1 MTASGIQTIADI
13 RIAMADGLT
22 AVEICTQYL
31 ERIAAHD
38 GLIHAFTHVAAEQ
51 ALERAAMIDR
61 LDPREPGLPLA
72 GVPVAVKDNICTR
85 GLPTTA
91 SSRILE
97 GFVPPYDATVVERLT
112 RAGAIVIGKTN
123 CDEFAMGS
131 TTEHSVSGPTRN
143 PWDLDRVPG
152 GSSGGSAAAVAAR
165 LSPVALGSDT
175 GGSIRQPAA
184 FCGTVGLKPTYGR
197 VSRYGLLA
205 FASSLDQIGPFALT
219 VADAATMLQAI
230 AGQDPCDATS
240 AAEAVPAFDATLTEP
255 VSDPTIGVP
264 WQILEDGVDAGV
276 ITAFSAAIDV
286 LRAQGAKIVDV
297 PLPHAAYAVPTYY
310 VVAPAEASSNL
321 ARYDGVRYAYRAPL
335 DAARTDLASMYD
347 RTRDSGFG
355 DEVKRRIMLGTYT
368 LSAGYYNAYYLKAQQ
383 VRTLIRRDYDTAF
396 QRVDAIAMP
405 TTPTVAFGLGER
417 SNNPLQLY
425 VGDIFTASANLTG
438 LPAISLPCGH
448 DPSGLPVGLQLV
460 GRAFDEETLFR
471 LGARCELDAPW
482 WRDAPPA
489 AAVRKRS
496 ARNAGSPE
504 RSGVGGTK
512 DIDAVS
518 MARRSDLHE

>member
-1 MTASGIQTIADI
+1 MTASAIQTIADI
-13 RIAMADGLT
+13 RAAMAEGLT

-31 ERIAAHD
+31 DRIASHD
-38 GLIHAFTHVAAEQ
+38 DPIHAFTHVAAEQ
-51 ALERAAMIDR
+51 ALARAAAIDR
-61 LDPREPGLPLA
+61 RGPGEPRLPLA

-143 PWDLDRVPG
+143 PWNPAVVPG

-165 LSPVALGSDT
+165 LAPVALGSDT

-184 FCGTVGLKPTYGR
+184 FCGIVGLKPTYGR

-205 FASSLDQIGPFALT
+205 FASSLDQVGPFALT
-219 VADAATMLQAI
+219 VADAAAILQAI
-230 AGQDPCDATS
+230 AGQDARDATS
-240 AAEAVPAFDATLTEP
+240 AAAMVPTFDAALT
-255 VSDPTIGVP
+255 DPAANAVIGVP
-264 WQILEDGVDAGV
+264 WQILDDGVDPGV
-276 ITAFSAAIDV
+276 GAAFSAAIDL
-286 LRAQGAKIVDV
+286 LRAQGATIVDV

-335 DAARTDLASMYD
+335 DPAHADLASMYD
-347 RTRDSGFG
+347 RTRDLGFG

-368 LSAGYYNAYYLKAQQ
+368 LSAGYYDAYYLKAQQ

-396 QRVDAIAMP
+396 ERVDAIAMP
-405 TTPTVAFGLGER
+405 TTPTAAFGLGER
-417 SNNPLQLY
+417 TDDPLQLY

-438 LPAISLPCGH
+438 LPAISLPCGR
-448 DPSGLPVGLQLV
+448 DASGLPVGLQLV
-460 GRAFDEETLFR
+460 GRAFDEATLFR
-471 LGARCELDAPW
+471 LGACCEREAPW
-482 WRDAPPA
+482 WRETPPA
-489 AAVRKRS
+489 AAVRNRTP
-496 ARNAGSPE
+496 AADETGPGAQGS
-504 RSGVGGTK
+504 
-512 DIDAVS
+512 
-518 MARRSDLHE
+518 

>member
-1 MTASGIQTIADI
+1 MTASSIQTIADI
-13 RIAMADGLT
+13 RAAMAEGLT

-31 ERIAAHD
+31 ERIATHD
-38 GLIHAFTHVAAEQ
+38 GAIHAFTHVAREQ
-51 ALERAAMIDR
+51 ALERAALIDR
-61 LDPREPGLPLA
+61 RVRHDPALPLA

-97 GFVPPYDATVVERLT
+97 GFVPPYDATVIERLIG
-112 RAGAIVIGKTN
+112 AGAIIIGKTN

-143 PWDLDRVPG
+143 PWDLNRVPG

-219 VADAATMLQAI
+219 VSDAATLLQAI

-240 AAEAVPAFDATLTEP
+240 AAEAVPAFDAALTEP
-255 VSDPTIGVP
+255 ASNPTIGVP
-264 WQILEDGVDAGV
+264 WRILEDGVDPGV
-276 ITAFSAAIDV
+276 TTAFSAAIEL
-286 LRAQGAKIVDV
+286 LRAQGAEIIDV

-335 DAARTDLASMYD
+335 DAAHADLALMYD
-347 RTRDSGFG
+347 RTRDTGFG

-368 LSAGYYNAYYLKAQQ
+368 LSAGYYDAYYLKAQQ
-383 VRTLIRRDYDTAF
+383 IRTLIRRDYDTAF
-396 QRVDAIAMP
+396 ERVDAIAMP
-405 TTPTVAFGLGER
+405 TTPTTAFKLGER
-417 SNNPLQLY
+417 SDDPLQLY

-438 LPAISLPCGH
+438 LPAISLPCGR
-448 DPSGLPVGLQLV
+448 DTSGLPVGLQLV
-460 GRAFDEETLFR
+460 GRAFDEETLLR
-471 LGARCELDAPW
+471 LGAGCERDAPW

-489 AAVRKRS
+489 SAAT
-496 ARNAGSPE
+496 G
-504 RSGVGGTK
+504 
-512 DIDAVS
+512 
-518 MARRSDLHE
+518 